1 MTDLEKQE
9 VLKAS
14 LINIGR
20 LLPPGTEIH
29 FFREAGDPRARM
41 QLCSADGT
49 NTDYAFVGH
58 GPIFNVPTVEASS
71 PHPNPLPQA
80 GEGENE
86 EGHYV

>member
-14 LINIGR
+14 LLNIAR
-20 LLPPGTEIH
+20 LLPAEMEIH

-41 QLCSADGT
+41 QLCYADGT

-58 GPIFNVPTVEASS
+58 GPIFNVPTLEVSS
-71 PHPNPLPQA
+71 H
-80 GEGENE
+80 
-86 EGHYV
+86 V